1 MLGEKSTA
9 PCSARKTLHR
19 AGRDRRPIVLGVESP
34 LRCGAGKAP
43 HRAGGEKHCNG
54 EFSTRQAPWSCRFTP
69 STLECLS
76 HRAPW
81 SAWSH
86 RAPWSA
92 VHAKHPGAPFTPSTL
107 ELPFTPAR
115 CGAADESMCRDGSL
129 GRGSRCDARKSGN
142 SPQHSHSKTPCA
154 SQRVLAHRSGRRQ
167 YGHGSGS
174 GDAEVVKGPAVNA
187 GTAPSRW

>member
-1 MLGEKSTA
+1 MLGVKSA
-9 PCSARKTLHR
+9 PPCWAR
-19 AGRDRRPIVLGVESP
+19 
-34 LRCGAGKAP
+34 KAP
-43 HRAGGEKHCNG
+43 HRARREKHCTVLG
-54 EFSTRQAPWSCRFTP
+54 VTGALSCWVWKALYGAGRERHPTVLGAKSTATGSSPRAKHPGVAVSHQAPWNAFHIEHPGVLGHT
-69 STLECLS
+69 E
-76 HRAPW
+76 
-81 SAWSH
+81 
-86 RAPWSA
+86 
-92 VHAKHPGAPFTPSTL
+92 HPGAPFTPSTL
-107 ELPFTPAR
+107 ELPFTSAR

-174 GDAEVVKGPAVNA
+174 DAAEVVKGPAVNA